1 MEKKQK
7 IKRDVGKMATRIIAL
22 VLAIVMVLAMAATL
36 VYYLVAM

>member
-7 IKRDVGKMATRIIAL
+7 IKRDMGKIAIRIIAL
-22 VLAIVMVLAMAATL
+22 VLAIVMVLAVAATL